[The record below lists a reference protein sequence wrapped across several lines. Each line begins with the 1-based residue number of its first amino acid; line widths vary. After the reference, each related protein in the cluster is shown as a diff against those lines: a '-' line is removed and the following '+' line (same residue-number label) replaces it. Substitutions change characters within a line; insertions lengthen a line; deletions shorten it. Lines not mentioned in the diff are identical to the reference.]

1 MPGKNECE
9 ILYTCTNGFNEVS
22 QFRLI
27 SGRGAKRGGGGC
39 VERKGREED
48 TAEKKGLKQKI
59 IYALL
64 HGQEGQFDHNN
75 KQLCLM
81 IYPLRLMQIIR

>member
-1 MPGKNECE
+1 ME
-9 ILYTCTNGFNEVS
+9 I
-22 QFRLI
+22 
-27 SGRGAKRGGGGC
+27 KGG
-39 VERKGREED
+39 EREI

-64 HGQEGQFDHNN
+64 LSHEGQFDHNN